1 MNQLLTIY
9 SKGNKSNQ
17 VSITLSRIS
26 ELNKQEKFTENA
38 VKSIVTIV
46 RGANFN
52 KNKKDILQFIE
63 QFDLEIKMKA
73 YMFLLE
79 RALDEKDKT
88 ESQSMF

>member
-1 MNQLLTIY
+1 MST
-9 SKGNKSNQ
+9 
-17 VSITLSRIS
+17 TLSRIS

>member
-17 VSITLSRIS
+17 VSTTLSRIS

-46 RGANFN
+46 RGANFS